1 MRSLALS
8 LVLAIGLTGTAGQ
21 AGPDDNSLNIAWSG
35 ELATLDRY
43 YNVLRE
49 GIIVGRLVWDALLF
63 KNPDTLEF
71 EPLLAESYS
80 FVDSTTMDFELRQGV
95 TFHNGEA
102 FDADDVVYTLNRM
115 ADPDNGVLTQ
125 RNVNWID
132 RVEKRGPYS
141 VRLHMKRPTPIALE
155 FLAGPLLIY
164 PDEYYADVGPE
175 GMGRAPVGTGP
186 YRVTAFAPGESITFE
201 RNENYFAGSPK
212 GQPSIDVIRQRTVPD
227 NNTQI
232 AELLAGT
239 VDWIWK
245 VPADQA
251 AALANRPGISVVNEQ
266 TMRIGYLSFDSSNRT
281 GNDSPVND
289 ARVRQAIAHA
299 IDRQAIVTALVG
311 GSSEVVHSAC
321 HPAQFGCEQDVKT
334 HDYDP
339 DKARALLAEAGYPDG
354 FTIDFHAYRDRPYAE
369 AIMGYLDAVGI
380 KTNLVYLKYA
390 ALRDQV
396 YAGEIDFNFMS
407 WGSYSFHDA
416 SAITSHF
423 FKATKDDYARDE
435 GLIADLTTG
444 DNSVDRDERLAA
456 YSRALRTIADNVY
469 WVPLFSYNVNYAFN
483 DRLEFVPNPDEVPR
497 FYTTRWK

>member
-245 VPADQA
+245 VPARSGRSPCQ
-251 AALANRPGISVVNEQ
+251 
-266 TMRIGYLSFDSSNRT
+266 SS
-281 GNDSPVND
+281 
-289 ARVRQAIAHA
+289 
-299 IDRQAIVTALVG
+299 
-311 GSSEVVHSAC
+311 
-321 HPAQFGCEQDVKT
+321 
-334 HDYDP
+334 
-339 DKARALLAEAGYPDG
+339 
-354 FTIDFHAYRDRPYAE
+354 
-369 AIMGYLDAVGI
+369 
-380 KTNLVYLKYA
+380 
-390 ALRDQV
+390 RDQR
-396 YAGEIDFNFMS
+396 GE
-407 WGSYSFHDA
+407 
-416 SAITSHF
+416 
-423 FKATKDDYARDE
+423 
-435 GLIADLTTG
+435 
-444 DNSVDRDERLAA
+444 
-456 YSRALRTIADNVY
+456 
-469 WVPLFSYNVNYAFN
+469 
-483 DRLEFVPNPDEVPR
+483 
-497 FYTTRWK
+497 